1 MTPREIEEERM
12 KRSALGVLA
21 AAIVLAT
28 SACSTTAPSPQRYI
42 DQANSAAA
50 QADQA
55 NQKIAEATQ
64 DGNPSSGICAQSAT
78 PEMQALAIGVQLLAQ
93 PNLDVIKGL
102 RKAGSVGPR
111 FDIDKMNQGIKEY
124 RVLDGHPAPGAKD
137 PKVVLDKWQDLT
149 DRMAKMI
156 DGPNDPTQADVDAY
170 KKAMGSTQDLIM
182 SQGDVNRARDQYC
195 KK

>member
-1 MTPREIEEERM
+1 M

-21 AAIVLAT
+21 VTIVLTT
-28 SACSTTAPSPQRYI
+28 SACSSHAPSPQNYI
-42 DQANSAAA
+42 DQAKSAAA

-55 NQKIAEATQ
+55 DQQAAGGALGG
-64 DGNPSSGICAQSAT
+64 DPSASICAQSGT
-78 PEMQALAIGVQLLAQ
+78 PEMQALAIGVQVLAQ
-93 PNLDVIKGL
+93 PSLDVIKGL
-102 RKAGSVGPR
+102 RAAGSVGPR

-137 PKVVLDKWQDLT
+137 PKVVLDMWQDLT

-156 DGPNDPTQADVDAY
+156 DGPNAPTQADVGAY
-170 KKAMGSTQDLIM
+170 KKAMGSAQDLIM